1 MPRKHRYKRKTF
13 RGGFSLTD
21 SWGNLT
27 QGASSW
33 WGSTKS
39 KLGMGS
45 SPTTSYGSYGST
57 SGTTQNYGDNSD
69 TTQNYGD
76 NSGTT
81 QNYGDTSST
90 TPSYGG
96 KSKKRRQMRGGY
108 KSYTPTNG
116 LAAHGASFSGQTAK
130 PHTWVGGKTRKRC
143 SGGKHRHTKSCKHR
157 KH

>member
-1 MPRKHRYKRKTF
+1 MPRKHRYNRKTF

-27 QGASSW
+27 QEASSW

-45 SPTTSYGSYGST
+45 SPTTSYGSYGNT
-57 SGTTQNYGDNSD
+57 SG

-81 QNYGDTSST
+81 Q
-90 TPSYGG
+90 SYGG
-96 KSKKRRQMRGGY
+96 KSKKRRQMSGGY

-143 SGGKHRHTKSCKHR
+143 SEGKHRHTKSCKHR